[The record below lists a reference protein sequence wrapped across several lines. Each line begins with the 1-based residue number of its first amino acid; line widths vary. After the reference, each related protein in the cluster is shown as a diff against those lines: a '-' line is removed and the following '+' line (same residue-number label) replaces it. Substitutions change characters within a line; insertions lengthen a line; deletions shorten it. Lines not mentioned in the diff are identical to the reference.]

1 MSYVKVPGLSGLKD
15 AANAF
20 KSRVN
25 PLDVVIG
32 AVAGFVGG
40 KVLEA
45 YLVKK
50 NLDDVKAGKTPAA
63 ADSAMGYATQY
74 ATSLGSLATGLAL
87 FAAQK
92 GNDRSKGHLVGSAI
106 SAVVA
111 PVGTKISAE
120 VNKALK
126 FGDYVTLPYGQLR
139 NDFGQLVADPSAF
152 GALYNDSLGALYN
165 DSLGGYESLP
175 GSLGDLAA
183 TSAMTN
189 ETDEYNVY

>member
-1 MSYVKVPGLSGLKD
+1 MSYVKVPGLAGLKD

-25 PLDVVIG
+25 PLDVVVG

-40 KVLEA
+40 KALEA
-45 YLVKK
+45 FLAKRQ
-50 NLDDVKAGKTPAA
+50 LTSPFTD
-63 ADSAMGYATQY
+63 DSAMGYAKRY

-92 GNDRSKGHLVGSAI
+92 GNDRAKGHLVGAGI
-106 SAVVA
+106 SAVVV

-120 VNKALK
+120 ANKALG
-126 FGDYVTLPYGQLR
+126 FGDYVSLPYGQLR
-139 NDFGQLVADPSAF
+139 NDFGQLVADPTAF
-152 GALYNDSLGALYN
+152 GALYN
-165 DSLGGYESLP
+165 DSLGGYEALP

-183 TSAMTN
+183 TSAATA